1 MTPPRPPIRSLRS
14 RSRSAVAVLL
24 AAAVVGACSSSDD
37 DTIEPPEVSIDE
49 TVTTTTDASTTTAA
63 TTTPDAST
71 TTTTATTLPRGEIE
85 VAIEPATIWMTPP
98 SGVDR
103 DRICS
108 PAEPAVAVLTVPAI
122 LDAAGARARVTSPGG
137 RIRTIDL
144 VETDDGGWRTPI
156 GPLPATR
163 ASSDL
168 QLLVEVEVE
177 LASGAAVTGRAELE
191 ALAPLPCASGQ
202 RRPTP
207 TTPATALEVR
217 TDPGDGVFVATGVAD
232 CAARPTSVELQ
243 ARTRGN
249 VVAVEASARLPDGR
263 TLQRAF
269 RGGPNLWRLGLG
281 DIGGRPDMPETSV
294 VPVTVVATDTLGAT
308 VTSSVFVTLAR
319 PVPCDGA
326 TTAPGTSTTTPAD
339 VPLRA
344 RVSASS
350 TELYAQVTGGCP
362 PGATSVVITAETTG
376 SVRSAVVESITA
388 NGDTASWPMR
398 EASSGR
404 WTVTVGPIPGVPSM
418 PATSNL
424 GVRLTVTGV
433 DGSTVVEQS
442 RLTLRRPPRC
452 ATSTTTTTTPGG
464 PTTTQAPTTT
474 QPPTTTQAPTTT
486 QPPTT
491 TQAPTTTQ
499 PPTTTTEPLTIEA
512 LAPQP
517 SAIDAQVTGSC
528 PTRPLTFQ
536 VSARTTGA
544 VNNVGVRI
552 EVGPATV
559 NLPMSGGSG
568 SWSAT
573 VGPIPGAPSMP
584 ASAVISIT
592 VAANGPGGTV
602 TDTTSA
608 TLFRP
613 QPPPCP

>member
-1 MTPPRPPIRSLRS
+1 MRPICRPTRPLRS
-14 RSRSAVAVLL
+14 RSRSALAVVLTV
-24 AAAVVGACSSSDD
+24 AVVGACSRSDD
-37 DTIEPPEVSIDE
+37 DTIEPLEVSIDE
-49 TVTTTTDASTTTAA
+49 TATTAG
-63 TTTPDAST
+63 
-71 TTTTATTLPRGEIE
+71 TTATTGGTTGATTTSPTTTSPTTVPRSEIE
-85 VAIEPATIWMTPP
+85 LTIEPATIWMTPP

-108 PAEPAVAVLTVPAI
+108 PAEPAVAVLTVPAV

-144 VETDDGGWRTPI
+144 VEADDGGWRTPF

-177 LASGAAVTGRAELE
+177 LASGATATGRAELE
-191 ALAPLPCASGQ
+191 ALAPLPCAAGQ

-217 TDPGDGVFVATGVAD
+217 TDPGDGIFVATGIAD
-232 CAARPTSVELQ
+232 CAARPTTVQLQ

-249 VVAVEASARLPDGR
+249 VVAIEASARLPDGR

-281 DIGGRPDMPETSV
+281 DLGGRPDMPETSV
-294 VPVTVVATDTLGAT
+294 VPVTVVATDALGAT
-308 VTSSVFVTLAR
+308 VTSSVVVTLAR
-319 PVPCDGA
+319 PVPCDGV
-326 TTAPGTSTTTPAD
+326 TTVPGTSTTTPAD

-344 RVSASS
+344 RVSASAD
-350 TELYAQVTGGCP
+350 ELYAQVTGGCP
-362 PGATSVVITAETTG
+362 PGATSVVITAATTG
-376 SVRSAVVESITA
+376 PVRSAVVESITA
-388 NGDTASWPMR
+388 SGDTASWPMR
-398 EASSGR
+398 ETSSGR
-404 WTVTVGPIPGVPSM
+404 WTVTVGPIAGVPNM

-442 RLTLRRPPRC
+442 RLTLLRPPRC
-452 ATSTTTTTTPGG
+452 ATSTTTTSTTTTTTTPGG
-464 PTTTQAPTTT
+464 ATTTQAPTTT
-474 QPPTTTQAPTTT
+474 T

-491 TQAPTTTQ
+491 TLA
-499 PPTTTTEPLTIEA
+499 PTTTTEPLTIQA

-517 SAIDAQVTGSC
+517 SAIDADVAGSC
-528 PTRPLTFQ
+528 PTRPLTLQ

-544 VNNVGVRI
+544 VDNVGVRI
-552 EVGPATV
+552 QIGAATV
-559 NLPMSGGSG
+559 NVPMSGGSG

-573 VGPIPGAPSMP
+573 VGPIPGTPTMP